1 MLALPPLQLC
11 PDYEGI
17 ELGIGEAILMKAIG
31 EAYGRSLS
39 QVKLDLG
46 KEGDLGKVAQVRP
59 RPMPCTSISWD

>member
-1 MLALPPLQLC
+1 
-11 PDYEGI
+11 
-17 ELGIGEAILMKAIG
+17 MKAIG